1 MERKKILRGLI
12 VGIAVSVI
20 TLGLFFLDVFRVMEW
35 KSWDL
40 RLQTGADAEKT
51 ADDIVLIFIDQQ
63 SLDAYS
69 DQQGLSWPWP
79 RQMYA
84 YLLDYLRQG
93 GARAVVLDLIF
104 SEASVWGVEDDALFS
119 QGMKQ
124 SGNVFL
130 PVHMSKEE
138 DAFPSTMT
146 SSLQKHAVSG
156 KAIPSQ
162 AVFPANSVSLPVEEL
177 LNSCLRAGNVQFSPD
192 GDGIY
197 RRMPLAFSFAGKTY
211 PSLPLAVLRF
221 LEPDFNITE
230 VPLDRTGQMILNYS
244 GPTRIYPAYAAAAV
258 INSLAQLR
266 EGKEP
271 QVPLGSFRNKIVL
284 LGGSAPGLLDLR
296 PTPFSPVSPGVG
308 IHAAAVDNL
317 LRRDF
322 IRVPAVF
329 VLICV
334 VLFLSLGV
342 ALGTTL
348 ITKIWKL
355 VLFAL
360 VSLCLPALLAWLSF
374 HAGYWL
380 EFVAPLFAVILS
392 FASATVL
399 NYQVEGRQKRFI
411 KRVFH
416 HYLSPHVID
425 RIIDDPGLL
434 KLGGES
440 REITS
445 FFSDVAGFTSI
456 SEGLTPE
463 ELVDLLN
470 DYLTEMTEIILDSG
484 GTLDKYEGDA
494 IIAFW
499 NAPLDLWDHA
509 ARACRAAVD
518 CQLRLKEL
526 NPRFKEQ
533 YGHEL
538 RMRIGLNSGPAV
550 VGNMGSHRRFDYT
563 AMGDT
568 INLAARLEGACKQY
582 GIETLA
588 SEFTHGRLLGAESK
602 HAEGRQQGNAGQ
614 VGNEGQPGIVG
625 LQGGV
630 AVREVDIIRVVGKKR
645 PVRIYEVLGKAEDM
659 TEKQAFDLEQ
669 FRQALECYRNREW
682 QKAEDLLR
690 GLDQDPV
697 ARTYL
702 GRIQDLKADL
712 PPADWDGV
720 FDLTKK

>member
-1 MERKKILRGLI
+1 MERKKVTRGLI
-12 VGIAVSVI
+12 VGLAVFVT
-20 TLGLFFLDVFRVMEW
+20 TLVLSSLGAFRVLEW
-35 KSWDL
+35 KTWDL
-40 RLQTGADAEKT
+40 RLELGADPEK
-51 ADDIVLIFIDQQ
+51 AAGDIVLILIDQQ

-69 DQQGLSWPWP
+69 EQQGLSWPWP

-84 YLLDYLRQG
+84 YMLDYLQQG

-104 SEASVWGVEDDALFS
+104 SEPSVWGVEDDVQLAQAMLRAE
-119 QGMKQ
+119 
-124 SGNVFL
+124 NVFL
-130 PVHMSKEE
+130 PVYMSSEE
-138 DAFPSTMT
+138 DTF
-146 SSLQKHAVSG
+146 SSAVPPVFEKHELANEDS
-156 KAIPSQ
+156 PTQ
-162 AVFPANSVSLPVEEL
+162 AVFPMKSISLPIEEL
-177 LNSCLRAGNVQFSPD
+177 LSSCRGVGNVQFAPD
-192 GDGIY
+192 RDGVY
-197 RRMPLAFSFAGKTY
+197 RRMPLVYSFEGHNY
-211 PSLPLAVLRF
+211 PSLPLALLRF
-221 LEPDFNITE
+221 LAADFSIDQ

-271 QVPLGSFRNKIVL
+271 QIPPESFRDKVVL

-308 IHAAAVDNL
+308 IHAAALDSL
-317 LRRDF
+317 LQGDF
-322 IRVPAVF
+322 IRIPSMLVQM
-329 VLICV
+329 CV
-334 VLFLSLGV
+334 VLLLALTV

-348 ITKIWKL
+348 IAKIWKL

-360 VSLCLPALLAWLSF
+360 VCVCVPALLAWFSYRS
-374 HAGYWL
+374 GYWL
-380 EFVAPLFAVILS
+380 EFTAPEFAVLLS

-425 RIIDDPGLL
+425 RIMENPGLL

-499 NAPLDLWDHA
+499 NAPLDLADHA
-509 ARACRAAVD
+509 ARASGAAVD

-588 SEFTHGRLLGAESK
+588 SEFTHGRL
-602 HAEGRQQGNAGQ
+602 QGN
-614 VGNEGQPGIVG
+614 VVT
-625 LQGGV
+625 
-630 AVREVDIIRVVGKKR
+630 REVDIIRVVGKKR
-645 PVRIYEVLGKAEDM
+645 PVRIYEVIGRTEDISDS
-659 TEKQAFDLEQ
+659 QAAGLMKFQ
-669 FRQALECYRNREW
+669 QALECYRSREW
-682 QKAEDLLR
+682 DKANQLLR
-690 GLDQDPV
+690 ELEQDPV
-697 ARTYL
+697 ARTYM
-702 GRIQDLKADL
+702 GRIRDLSKN
-712 PPADWDGV
+712 PPPPDWDGV